1 MSRSRNT
8 ALFAAALAVTTAAVA
23 YDHAENGVPTPAPAA
38 ASAPAAGG
46 VAPCAAGAA
55 PCAAATPCAA

>member
-23 YDHAENGVPTPAPAA
+23 YDHAENGVPTPADRK
-38 ASAPAAGG
+38 S
-46 VAPCAAGAA
+46 VV
-55 PCAAATPCAA
+55 